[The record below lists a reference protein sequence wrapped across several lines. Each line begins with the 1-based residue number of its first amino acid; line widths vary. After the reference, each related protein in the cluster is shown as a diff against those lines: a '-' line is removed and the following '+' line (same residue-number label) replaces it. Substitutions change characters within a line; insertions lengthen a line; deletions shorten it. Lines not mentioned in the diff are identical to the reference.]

1 MSRMA
6 RSHGGEQG
14 DGTVAH
20 LRKVAFFEGFNDNE
34 LHRVA
39 ELAEEVDAEAGA
51 ELTDQG
57 RPGQTAYVIV
67 EGTAAVEVG
76 GDVIN
81 TVGPGELVGEMSL
94 IDHRPRT
101 ATVRATTP
109 MRLLAFDAT
118 RFRRLLDEMPK
129 AQVRVMELLVER
141 LRQRDLA

>member
-6 RSHGGEQG
+6 RSSGGEHPA
-14 DGTVAH
+14 VAL
-20 LRKVAFFEGFNDNE
+20 LREVAFFEGFNDHE
-34 LHRVA
+34 LQRVA
-39 ELAEEVDAEAGA
+39 ELAEEVDADVGS

-57 RPGQTAYVIV
+57 RPGQVAYVIV

-76 GDVIN
+76 GAGI
-81 TVGPGELVGEMSL
+81 THVGPGEMVGEMAL

-101 ATVRATTP
+101 ATVRASTP
-109 MRLLAFDAT
+109 MRLLAFDAD

-129 AQVRVMELLVER
+129 AQVRIMEVLVER

>member
-6 RSHGGEQG
+6 RASGGQ
-14 DGTVAH
+14 DPLVAI
-20 LRKVAFFEGFNDNE
+20 LRGVAFFEGFSDHE
-34 LHRVA
+34 LQRVA
-39 ELAEEVDAEAGA
+39 ELAEEVDAEVGS

-57 RPGQTAYVIV
+57 RPGQVAYVIV
-67 EGTAAVEVG
+67 DGTASVEVG
-76 GDVIN
+76 GSIIN
-81 TVGPGELVGEMSL
+81 HVGPGEMVGEMAL

-101 ATVRATTP
+101 ATVRAATP
-109 MRLLAFDAT
+109 MRLLAFDAA